1 MSAGSRSVPAVL
13 APYRDLLSTPGGKV
27 FSGAAFVARL
37 PIAMIGLG
45 IVLLVVSKED
55 RYGLAGAVSATFALV
70 NAVAAPVI
78 SRFVDRLGQTRVL
91 APAVALY
98 SGFLS
103 VFVVLVSLGAPLWT
117 YFATAA
123 GAGVF
128 APSIGSLVRARWGY
142 VLGSSPRLTT
152 AYAYESVLDEVIF
165 VLGPLLVTVLAT
177 KIAPQAGL
185 LTAVVLVV
193 TGTAFL
199 LAHRSSEPPARSA
212 DGDAH
217 PSALRSPGLG
227 VLMLVMAFIGGVFG
241 AVEIS
246 TVAFADHAGR
256 AGLAGPLL
264 ACYAGGSAT
273 SGLVFGAI
281 HWHVSARRRL
291 MLGAATMTVTVVSL
305 PFAGSLAVLAPL
317 LFLAGVGIAP
327 TLISGFSL
335 VERMV
340 PEGTVT
346 EGLTWATTGLI
357 VGFSAATWLSGR
369 LVDEAGVP
377 EAFTV
382 AIGTGLLSVV
392 TSTLSYRRLPR

>member
-1 MSAGSRSVPAVL
+1 ML

-37 PIAMIGLG
+37 PISMIGLG
-45 IVLLVVSKED
+45 IVLLVVSEHGK
-55 RYGLAGAVSATFALV
+55 YGLAGAVSASFALV
-70 NAVAAPVI
+70 NAVAAPLI
-78 SRFVDRLGQTRVL
+78 ARLTDRHGQTRVL
-91 APAVALY
+91 TPAVALY
-98 SGFLS
+98 AFFLAL
-103 VFVVLVSLGAPLWT
+103 FVVLVSAGAPTWT

-123 GAGVF
+123 ATGVF

-152 AYAYESVLDEVIF
+152 AYAYESVLDEIIF
-165 VLGPLLVTVLAT
+165 VVGPLLVTLLAT
-177 KIAPQAGL
+177 KVAPHAGL
-185 LTAVVLVV
+185 VAAAVLVV
-193 TGTAFL
+193 SGSAGL
-199 LAHRSSEPPARSA
+199 LAHRASEPPPRAGHE
-212 DGDAH
+212 DGH
-217 PSALRSPGLG
+217 PSALRSPGLA

-246 TVAFADHAGR
+246 TVASADHAGR

-291 MLGAATMTVTVVSL
+291 LLGATTMTVTVVLL
-305 PFAGSLAVLAPL
+305 PFVGSLAALAVC
-317 LFLAGVGIAP
+317 LFVAGVGIAP

-335 VERMV
+335 VERIV

-369 LVDEAGVP
+369 LVDSAGVP
-377 EAFTV
+377 EAFAV
-382 AIGTGLLSVV
+382 AIGSGVLSLVV
-392 TSTLSYRRLPR
+392 CGATYRRLPR

>member
-1 MSAGSRSVPAVL
+1 MPAVL

-45 IVLLVVSKED
+45 IVLLVVSEED

-78 SRFVDRLGQTRVL
+78 ARLIDRLGQTRVL
-91 APAVALY
+91 VPAVALY
-98 SGFLS
+98 AGFLS
-103 VFVVLVSLGAPLWT
+103 LFVVLVTLGAPLWT
-117 YFATAA
+117 YFLTSAA
-123 GAGVF
+123 AGVF

-142 VLGSSPRLTT
+142 VLGQSPRLTT

-177 KIAPQAGL
+177 KVTPQAGL
-185 LTAVVLVV
+185 LAAVVFVV
-193 TGTAFL
+193 AGSALL
-199 LAHRSSEPPARSA
+199 LAHRASEPPARAA
-212 DGDAH
+212 DGEEH

-227 VLMLVMAFIGGVFG
+227 VLMLIMGFIGGVFG

-256 AGLAGPLL
+256 TGLAGPLL

-273 SGLVFGAI
+273 SGLVFGAV
-281 HWHVSARRRL
+281 HWKVSARRRL
-291 MLGAATMTVTVVSL
+291 MLGALTMTVTVVTL
-305 PFAGSLAVLAPL
+305 PFAGSMAVLAPC

-327 TLISGFSL
+327 TLISAFSL
-335 VERMV
+335 VEQIV

-346 EGLTWATTGLI
+346 EGLTWSTTGLI
-357 VGFSAATWLSGR
+357 VGFSAATWLAGR

-382 AIGTGLLSVV
+382 AIGSGLLSLVV
-392 TSTLSYRRLPR
+392 SSLSYRRLPR

>member
-1 MSAGSRSVPAVL
+1 VL
-13 APYRDLLSTPGGKV
+13 APYRDLLGTPGGKV

-45 IVLLVVSKED
+45 IVLLVVSAED
-55 RYGLAGAVSATFALV
+55 RYGLAGAVSATLALV

-78 SRFVDRLGQTRVL
+78 SRLVDRLGQTRVVT
-91 APAVALY
+91 PAVALY
-98 SGFLS
+98 AGFLS
-103 VFVVLVSLGAPLWT
+103 LFVVLVSLGAPVWT
-117 YFATAA
+117 YFVTAA
-123 GAGVF
+123 GAGAF

-142 VLGSSPRLTT
+142 VLGSNPRLTT

-177 KIAPQAGL
+177 KVAPQAGL
-185 LTAVVLVV
+185 LAAVVFVV
-193 TGTAFL
+193 AGSAFL
-199 LAHRSSEPPARSA
+199 LAHRASEPPARAHA
-212 DGDAH
+212 DEH

-227 VLMLVMAFIGGVFG
+227 VLLLVMGFIGGVFG
-241 AVEIS
+241 SVEIS

-273 SGLVFGAI
+273 SGLVFGAV
-281 HWHVSARRRL
+281 HWTVSARRRL
-291 MLGAATMTVTVVSL
+291 MLGAATMTVTVTTL
-305 PFAGSLAVLAPL
+305 PFVGSMAVLAPC

-335 VERMV
+335 VERIV

-369 LVDEAGVP
+369 LVDDAGVP
-377 EAFTV
+377 EAFVV
-382 AIGTGLLSVV
+382 AIGSGLLSLVV
-392 TSTLSYRRLPR
+392 SSLSYRRLPR